1 MGLNEVKHEIIQNA
15 RKEADAIL
23 AGARLEAQA
32 IDRKAQAE
40 ISDYRNAV
48 EQDTQKLLAAI
59 ERREIAGAEFD
70 LKKALLGK
78 KTEMI
83 GAVLERSKKKM
94 QGMSIRK
101 KEEII
106 RKLVAKAGK
115 EIEVK
120 VVYASKADR
129 AIVSAIKGM
138 IFREADISGGIIAE
152 TADGRM
158 RIDCSYGEL
167 FDAVKK
173 DNLQQIALLMFGKR

>member
-1 MGLNEVKHEIIQNA
+1 MNEVKQEIIQNA

-40 ISDYRNAV
+40 ISGYRNAV

-94 QGMSIRK
+94 QGTGIRK
-101 KEEII
+101 KGEVI
-106 RKLVAKAGK
+106 RRLVAKAGK
-115 EIEVK
+115 EINVK
-120 VVYASKADR
+120 VVYARKADR
-129 AIVSAIKGM
+129 AAVSSIRGVAHK
-138 IFREADISGGIIAE
+138 EADISGGIIAE
-152 TADGRM
+152 TEDGRV
-158 RIDCSYGEL
+158 RIDYSYDEL
-167 FDAVKK
+167 FGAVKK
-173 DNLQQIALLMFGKR
+173 DNLQQIALLLFGKR